1 MEMNID
7 VYTYV
12 YTKLKE
18 SLQTNLPD
26 YGIEITKLSKKQA
39 DRFPLVVFTEEDNV
53 LSTTTLNREETFSD
67 LYYEINIY
75 TRDKVINGEKCY
87 AIDIARQISAEI
99 DKVLNKQY
107 HMDRLF
113 CRPTPNLD
121 NSIYRITMRYSVGL
135 NDNRVKFI

>member
-1 MEMNID
+1 MRMNID
-7 VYTYV
+7 VYTYI

-18 SLQTNLPD
+18 HLQGSLD
-26 YGIEITKLSKKQA
+26 KYGIEITKMSKQEA
-39 DRFPLVVFTEEDNV
+39 DRFPLVVFTETDNV
-53 LSTTTLNREETFSD
+53 LEFSTLNREETHSK

-87 AIDIARQISAEI
+87 AMEIAREISMEV
-99 DKVLNKQY
+99 DNLLNRKY
-107 HMDRLF
+107 HMERIS
-113 CRPTPNLD
+113 CSPTPNLD

>member
-7 VYTYV
+7 VYTYL
-12 YTKLKE
+12 YDKLKE
-18 SLQTNLPD
+18 SLKANLEG
-26 YGIEITKLSKKQA
+26 YEVEVTKLSKKQS
-39 DRFPLVVFTEEDNV
+39 DRFPLVVFTEEDNAL
-53 LSTTTLNREETFSD
+53 LSSTLNREETTSK
-67 LYYEINIY
+67 LYYEVNIY
-75 TRDKVINGEKCY
+75 TRDKVINEEKCY
-87 AIDIARQISAEI
+87 AIDIARQISMEV
-99 DKVLNKQY
+99 DKVFNKKY